1 MIHVGHPAPPDF
13 VPRGRV
19 AIAVVRLQTRSM
31 DSKKR
36 DEKPSEPQSE
46 KPKDFAEFVR
56 KIVSVPKSEL
66 EQQEKQYQDE
76 RKKRRKK

>member
-1 MIHVGHPAPPDF
+1 
-13 VPRGRV
+13 
-19 AIAVVRLQTRSM
+19 M